1 MTSPG
6 LTRRERAVTQVRA
19 RGMRTELWHRFAR
32 NRFALAGAALLGF
45 MTAVAVFGP
54 VVAPY
59 DPIAQSFPRL
69 QPPRLEHIMGT
80 DDLGRDILSRVIHG
94 TRISML
100 EGLAVLAIAFG
111 IGMPLGLIAAFFRRA
126 EPVIMR
132 ASEIMLA
139 FPSMFLAIG
148 LVAALGTGLLGV
160 IIAAG
165 VSGIWPTTVLTR
177 SVARSTQQNDYVL
190 AAKAIGARNSRIIVT
205 HVLPNSLGPLTV
217 SASFR
222 VADGILTV
230 SAISFIG
237 LGAQPPTPEWGAM
250 LSGGR
255 DYLYS
260 ALHVSLFPG
269 LALATTVLAFNL
281 LGDGLRDMLDPR
293 HNR

>member
-1 MTSPG
+1 MGVRG
-6 LTRRERAVTQVRA
+6 L
-19 RGMRTELWHRFAR
+19 RTELWLRFAR
-32 NRFALAGAALLGF
+32 NRFALAGAILLGF
-45 MTAVAVFGP
+45 VAIVAIIGP
-54 VVAPY
+54 FVAPH
-59 DPIAQSFPRL
+59 DPIAQSFVPL
-69 QPPRLEHIMGT
+69 QSTSAENLMGT
-80 DDLGRDILSRVIHG
+80 DDLGRDIFSRVLHG
-94 TRISML
+94 TRISMA
-100 EGLAVLAIAFG
+100 EGLGVLGIAFG
-111 IGMPLGLIAAFFRRA
+111 LGMPLGLIAAFFSRA
-126 EPVIMR
+126 EPIIMR

-148 LVAALGTGLLGV
+148 LVAVLGTGLFGV

-165 VSGIWPTTVLTR
+165 VSGIWPTAVLTR
-177 SVARSTQQNDYVL
+177 SVARSTQQHDYIL
-190 AAKAIGARNSRIIVT
+190 AARAIGCRNSRIIIS
-205 HVLPNSLGPLTV
+205 HVLPNSLGPLMV

-255 DYLYS
+255 DYLFS

-269 LALATTVLAFNL
+269 VALAVTVLAFNL